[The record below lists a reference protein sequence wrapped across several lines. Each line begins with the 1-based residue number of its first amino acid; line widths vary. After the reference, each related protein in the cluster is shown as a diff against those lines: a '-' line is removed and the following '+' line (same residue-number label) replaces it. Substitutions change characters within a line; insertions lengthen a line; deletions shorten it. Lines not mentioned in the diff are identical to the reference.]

1 MKLVK
6 SNDVANYDPT
16 ISVQEAKQNKHTK
29 NQGNLPTLTVSYE
42 NRPLRKK

>member
-6 SNDVANYDPT
+6 SNDVANYYPT

-29 NQGNLPTLTVSYE
+29 NQGNLLTLTVSYE